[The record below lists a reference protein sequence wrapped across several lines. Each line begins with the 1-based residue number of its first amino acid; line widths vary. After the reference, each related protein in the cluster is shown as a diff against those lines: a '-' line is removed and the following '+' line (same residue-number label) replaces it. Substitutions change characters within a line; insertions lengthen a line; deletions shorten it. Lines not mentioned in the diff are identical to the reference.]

1 MIETTMQNLVIKG
14 RIPSKKN
21 SKRVFRRNGRTI
33 LVSSLQHEKWHR
45 EAWLQLKEQKARA
58 MVDSVSVKMNFW
70 FPDNRKTDLTNKAES
85 VMDLLVDMGVIKD
98 DNVKICPKVSL
109 EFCGIDKNDARVEI
123 GLEKI

>member
-21 SKRVFRRNGRTI
+21 SKRVFRRNGLTI
-33 LVSSLQHEKWHR
+33 LVASLQDEKCTR

-58 MVDSVSVKMNFW
+58 MVGSVSVKMNFW

-85 VMDLLVDMGVIKD
+85 VMDLLVDMGVIED